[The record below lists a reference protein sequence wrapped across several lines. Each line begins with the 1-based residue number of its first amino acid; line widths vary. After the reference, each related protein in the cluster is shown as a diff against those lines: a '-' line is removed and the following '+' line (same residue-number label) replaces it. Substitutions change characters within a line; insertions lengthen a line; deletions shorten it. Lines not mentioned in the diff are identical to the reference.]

1 MILFLLPCFSGGG
14 AERVTLNLL
23 IGLKDRGYS
32 VGIIVFNKG
41 GPLLSMVPVDVPIYN
56 LGTSTLRYSI
66 IPLIKKLQQLKP
78 KVVFSTLGYV
88 NVALLLVRWLLPKKV
103 KIWVREANLPSI
115 SLPNNPQPKIMTI
128 LYRKLY
134 RKADKLICTSTRM
147 RDEFISDFCVPKEV
161 IEILPNPVDIGE
173 IRKSAL
179 PKRRFDKGG
188 VCYIASGRLTYQK
201 GFDRLL
207 CWFSTLDNKKSTLAI
222 LGEGDLKFELIRKAE
237 SLGIQ
242 NRVKFLGFC
251 DNPWRWYAGADAF
264 LLPSYWEGM
273 PNVALEALACGVPVI
288 ATADSGGIREV
299 KQQAPVGAI
308 TVVEDREGFIQAMTE
323 VALQK
328 NIKLRRSLLPSAY
341 QLNSVLQKM
350 EDLLN
355 DQ

>member
-14 AERVTLNLL
+14 AERVTLNLM
-23 IGLKDRGYS
+23 IGLKDLGYS

>member
-1 MILFLLPCFSGGG
+1 MGK
-14 AERVTLNLL
+14 E
-23 IGLKDRGYS
+23 Y
-32 VGIIVFNKG
+32 
-41 GPLLSMVPVDVPIYN
+41 
-56 LGTSTLRYSI
+56 
-66 IPLIKKLQQLKP
+66 
-78 KVVFSTLGYV
+78 
-88 NVALLLVRWLLPKKV
+88 
-103 KIWVREANLPSI
+103 EA
-115 SLPNNPQPKIMTI
+115 
-128 LYRKLY
+128 
-134 RKADKLICTSTRM
+134 
-147 RDEFISDFCVPKEV
+147 
-161 IEILPNPVDIGE
+161 
-173 IRKSAL
+173 
-179 PKRRFDKGG
+179 
-188 VCYIASGRLTYQK
+188 
-201 GFDRLL
+201 
-207 CWFSTLDNKKSTLAI
+207 
-222 LGEGDLKFELIRKAE
+222 
-237 SLGIQ
+237 
-242 NRVKFLGFC
+242 KFLGFY

>member
-56 LGTSTLRYSI
+56 LDTSTLRYSI

-88 NVALLLVRWLLPKKV
+88 NVALLLVSFLLPKKV
-103 KIWVREANLPSI
+103 KIWIREANLPSI

-147 RDEFISDFCVPKEV
+147 KDEFISDFCVPKET

-173 IRKSAL
+173 IRRSAS
-179 PKRRFDKGG
+179 PEKRFDMGG
-188 VCYIASGRLTYQK
+188 ICYIASGRLTYQK

-207 CWFSTLDNKKSTLAI
+207 CWFGTLDDKKSTLTI
-222 LGEGDLKFELIRKAE
+222 LGEGDLRLKLIKKAE

-264 LLPSYWEGM
+264 LLSSYWEGM
-273 PNVALEALACGVPVI
+273 PNVALEALACGISVI
-288 ATADSGGIREV
+288 ATADSGGIMEV
-299 KQQAPVGAI
+299 KQQTTAGAI
-308 TVVEDREGFIQAMTE
+308 IVAEDREGFIQAMTE

-328 NIKLRRSLLPSAY
+328 DSKLRHSLLPSTY
-341 QLNSVLQKM
+341 ELNSVLQKM
-350 EDLLN
+350 ENLLN
-355 DQ
+355 D

>member
-14 AERVTLNLL
+14 AERVTLNLM
-23 IGLKDRGYS
+23 IGLKDLGYS

-115 SLPNNPQPKIMTI
+115 SLPNNPQPKVMTI

-328 NIKLRRSLLPSAY
+328 NSKLRHSLLPSAY